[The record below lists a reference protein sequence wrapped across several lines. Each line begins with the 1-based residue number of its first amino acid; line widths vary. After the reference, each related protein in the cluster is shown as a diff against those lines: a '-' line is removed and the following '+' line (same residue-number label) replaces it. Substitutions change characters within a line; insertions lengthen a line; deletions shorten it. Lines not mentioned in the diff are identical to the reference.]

1 MGQRIILLTGAS
13 SGIGEAVARLLVQQ
27 GDFPLLVS
35 RRKDRLI
42 ALQRELGGAD
52 AFPCD
57 VTSDA
62 QVHQLMKNVIARYGR
77 VDVLINNAGYGR
89 FGGALDISMAD
100 FTGMAETNYLGAVR
114 LTQAVLPYML
124 QREKG
129 TIINVASVAG
139 LTGIPNLSAYSA
151 SKFALIGF
159 SEALKMEY
167 APPIEVGVL
176 CPGPVQSPFFRGVDA
191 SRLFP
196 PLIVGHMLDVET
208 TARHV
213 LQLIDRPTLSI
224 VPSGMRWAM
233 RLRRLAPGIY
243 FRIMKRLYDSFEEK
257 QHAYTD
263 MKCNGRAGMG
273 RHNG

>member
-1 MGQRIILLTGAS
+1 
-13 SGIGEAVARLLVQQ
+13 
-27 GDFPLLVS
+27 PLLVS

-57 VTSDA
+57 VTSDV

-139 LTGIPNLSAYSA
+139 LTGIPNLSAYST
-151 SKFALIGF
+151 S
-159 SEALKMEY
+159 
-167 APPIEVGVL
+167 
-176 CPGPVQSPFFRGVDA
+176 
-191 SRLFP
+191 
-196 PLIVGHMLDVET
+196 
-208 TARHV
+208 
-213 LQLIDRPTLSI
+213 
-224 VPSGMRWAM
+224 
-233 RLRRLAPGIY
+233 
-243 FRIMKRLYDSFEEK
+243 
-257 QHAYTD
+257 
-263 MKCNGRAGMG
+263 
-273 RHNG
+273 